1 MKKGVVFCTWIALA
15 VCVMNGAAAQ
25 EGLYKVTNAENLASE
40 KLVEK
45 ITSEFNPNFIKTISS
60 VQQI

>member
-1 MKKGVVFCTWIALA
+1 MKKGVVFCTWIVLA

-45 ITSEFNPNFIKTISS
+45 ITSTSTMISEEDERKG
-60 VQQI
+60 